1 MVNAELYSGREQ
13 SAVKHEILQTYLFRL
28 AVITG
33 RFRSSLAYVDCFC
46 GPWQEESSTLEDTS
60 FNIAVTQLREAAKK
74 LEAFKRFPKFRCYF
88 LERDKA
94 AYQKL
99 SSFAAQVTDMEIRPR
114 NAAFQDSVPDIVDF
128 VSAERSFAFFFI
140 DPTGWKSISMG
151 TIKPLLR
158 YEPAE
163 VLVNFMTS
171 HIRRWMHDENQSF
184 GELYGSSQYTKKLEG
199 LTGQDLDDEMVFSYL
214 DAISAEGPFPFVSSA
229 VVLNPTCERAHFHLI
244 YATRD
249 LKGIEVF
256 KEAERKAMRA
266 MHELR
271 ADAKQRKRIERHG
284 QNELF
289 GSAEMYES
297 KYFDS
302 LQQRYTTLARQKI
315 SVRLQTGV
323 AVEYDELWR
332 IAARYPLTYEADL
345 KRWIKE
351 WGCSVEGL
359 RAEDRVPKTKHN
371 HRIALPRKKAATVL

>member
-33 RFRSSLAYVDCFC
+33 RFRNSLAYVDCFC
-46 GPWQEESSTLEDTS
+46 GPWQEESTTFEDTS
-60 FNIAVTQLREAAKK
+60 FNIAVTQLREAANTLKDS
-74 LEAFKRFPKFRCYF
+74 RRVPKYRCYF
-88 LERDKA
+88 LERDKV

-99 SSFAAQVTDMEIRPR
+99 RSFAAQANDMEIRTR
-114 NAAFQDSVPDIVDF
+114 NSPFQDSVPDILDF
-128 VSAERSFAFFFI
+128 VNAEKSFAFFFI
-140 DPTGWKSISMG
+140 DPTGWKSISME

-171 HIRRWMHDENQSF
+171 HIHRWMHDENQSF
-184 GELYGSSQYTKKLEG
+184 DELYGSSKYTKKLEG
-199 LTGQDLDDEMVFSYL
+199 LVGQDLDDEMVFSYL

-229 VVLNPTCERAHFHLI
+229 VVLNPTSERAHFHLI

-271 ADAKQRKRIERHG
+271 ADAKQRKRVDLHG

-289 GSAEMYES
+289 GSTEMYKS

-302 LQQRYTTLARQKI
+302 LHERYTTAARQEI
-315 SVRLQTGV
+315 STKLQTGV

-359 RAEDRVPKTKHN
+359 RAEERVPKTKNN
-371 HRIALPRKKAATVL
+371 HRIALPRKKAAAVL